1 MQTVEYLFICTAI
14 YSSVLNALFDVFK
27 VITTYLTIKENELY

>member
-14 YSSVLNALFDVFK
+14 YSNVLNALFNAFK
-27 VITTYLTIKENELY
+27 VITTYLAIKENELY